1 MTQDKINHMQDLINQ
16 AKDLNST
23 IEKLNEIISFADT
36 QNTYDRLSFIAVKIN
51 MIDAKYRDGVF
62 AAIDD
67 YCIREIDVLN
77 KEFEAL

>member
-1 MTQDKINHMQDLINQ
+1 MTQEQLNKANDL
-16 AKDLNST
+16 SFR
-23 IEKLNEIISFADT
+23 IEKLTDIIEIDNKSTAE
-36 QNTYDRLSFIAVKIN
+36 RLAIVAVKIN
-51 MIDAKYRDGVF
+51 MIDSKYRDGVF